1 MELEDIL
8 RERDFRLT
16 RPRRVVW
23 EVLSESERHL
33 SAAEIAEEVHRR
45 DPGIN
50 VSSVYRTLALLA
62 ELDLV
67 RESRL
72 TETSTWEPAH
82 ADAVIHLVC
91 ENCGATRHHDAA
103 LVEDLRAQISATAD
117 FAPSVIDV
125 RVLGTCAAC
134 PAPSTT
140 E

>member
-103 LVEDLRAQISATAD
+103 LVEDLRAEIARTAS
-117 FAPSVIDV
+117 FTPSVIDV
-125 RVLGTCAAC
+125 RVSGTCAKC
-134 PAPSTT
+134 PAPSTAR
-140 E
+140 

>member
-1 MELEDIL
+1 
-8 RERDFRLT
+8 
-16 RPRRVVW
+16 
-23 EVLSESERHL
+23 
-33 SAAEIAEEVHRR
+33 
-45 DPGIN
+45 
-50 VSSVYRTLALLA
+50 VYRTLALLA

-117 FAPSVIDV
+117 FVPSVIDV